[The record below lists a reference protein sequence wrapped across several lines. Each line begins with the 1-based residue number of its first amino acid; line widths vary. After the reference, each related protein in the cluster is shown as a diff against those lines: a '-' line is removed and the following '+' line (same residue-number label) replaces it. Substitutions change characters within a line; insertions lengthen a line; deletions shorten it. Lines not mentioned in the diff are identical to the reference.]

1 MPMQGFVILVKIYGV
16 RIMDNDERRFQALD
30 FLFDYS
36 KGTLWRV
43 KDRVWKE
50 VIPNFVVKRKEHPGL
65 SIGRKRVSS
74 IYDTIPMLIG
84 TSKKSGRS
92 FIVKN
97 FYNNSES
104 KDKVTHFNVLR
115 PYSIRFNEFGVAKGV
130 SVNTEKPRLT
140 PEGVRQ
146 LNLFLGISEK

>member
-1 MPMQGFVILVKIYGV
+1 
-16 RIMDNDERRFQALD
+16 MDNDERRFQALD

-84 TSKKSGRS
+84 TSKKSGKPDEIF
-92 FIVKN
+92 FIKN
-97 FYNNSES
+97 FYNDPNK
-104 KDKVTHFNVLR
+104 KDKLTYFNVLR
-115 PYSIRFNEFGVAKGV
+115 PHSIRFNEFGVAKGV
-130 SVNTEKPRLT
+130 SVNTENPRLT
-140 PEGVRQ
+140 PEEVRQ